1 MSSPASVLVSG
12 GGHRV
17 TAMSTSI
24 ADIPETELREGLQ
37 VCLHVPR
44 WVDDLVARA
53 PYASIA
59 ELAEVARAAAT
70 PLSAAEVDQ
79 ALSTHPRIGEKP
91 QGSSTAAQLS
101 KAEQSA
107 SASSD
112 PALDAALA
120 SGNRAYEE
128 KFGRIF
134 LIRAAGRSR
143 PEILAELTR
152 RLDLEPDAE
161 IAVVGEEL
169 RDIALLRIPQVFAGY
184 H

>member
-1 MSSPASVLVSG
+1 MATTIV
-12 GGHRV
+12 
-17 TAMSTSI
+17 
-24 ADIPETELREGLQ
+24 DISEAELRAGLQ

-53 PYASIA
+53 PYSSIA
-59 ELAEVARAAAT
+59 ELEEVARAAAT
-70 PLSAAEVDQ
+70 PLSPEEVDQ

-91 QGSSTAAQLS
+91 QGDSAAAKLST
-101 KAEQSA
+101 AEQSA

-112 PALDAALA
+112 PALDEALA
-120 SGNRAYEE
+120 DGNRAYEE

-143 PEILAELTR
+143 AEILAELNR
-152 RLDLEPDAE
+152 RLELDPDAE

-184 H
+184 R